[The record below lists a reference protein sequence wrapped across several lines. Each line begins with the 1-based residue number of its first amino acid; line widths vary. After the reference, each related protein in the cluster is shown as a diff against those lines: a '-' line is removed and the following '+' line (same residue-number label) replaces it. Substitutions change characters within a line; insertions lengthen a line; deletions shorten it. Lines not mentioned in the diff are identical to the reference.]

1 MLSESGDTSLTCG
14 PGLVE
19 GGYDEG
25 RPIAMGAWLQLDV
38 LETNWE
44 RQTYSCCNDLI

>member
-1 MLSESGDTSLTCG
+1 MLSDSGDTSLTCG
-14 PGLVE
+14 LGLVE

-25 RPIAMGAWLQLDV
+25 RPIAMGVWLQLDV

-44 RQTYSCCNDLI
+44 RQAHSYCNDSI